1 MPSYIVIIWLPIDI
15 QIPDKQAKILLELFG
30 MIVILVNMTKN
41 KKYEC
46 VLLEIDDEI
55 AVKSAQNNIQC
66 IQNGM
71 CGFIFIQ

>member
-55 AVKSAQNNIQC
+55 AVKSAQNSIQC
-66 IQNGM
+66 IQSGM